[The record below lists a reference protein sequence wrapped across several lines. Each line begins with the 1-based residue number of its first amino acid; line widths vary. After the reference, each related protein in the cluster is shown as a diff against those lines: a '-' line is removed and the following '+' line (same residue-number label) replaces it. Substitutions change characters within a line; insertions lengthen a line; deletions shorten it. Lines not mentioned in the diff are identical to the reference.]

1 MQQNN
6 TNNNKRIAKNTLFLY
21 FRMLVTMVIS
31 LYTSRVILQV
41 LGIDDYGIYQ
51 SVGGVVGFLAF
62 LNNALSTGTS
72 RFITFGLG
80 EGNMEKLKSIFNTTL
95 SGHIILAILIVIFAE
110 AIGGWFLH
118 HKLVIPLER
127 MAAAEMVLHF
137 SILTIFFTLTQVP
150 YNACIIAHEKMGVF
164 AYVSIVDAVCK
175 LLIVYALLV
184 GHMDKLILYAILHFL
199 LQVSILL
206 FYRIYCTRHFE
217 ESKFHFRLD
226 KNILKEIVGF
236 SGWSLFANSAI
247 ALNNQGILVLL
258 NMFFT
263 PAVVTA
269 RSLSIQVEMGAY
281 QFMTN
286 FQTATV
292 PQIVKRYA
300 QGDFNGSKILLLN
313 MTKYSFY
320 LMLLLALPIF
330 FASEQLLSLWL
341 VEVPPYT
348 VVFLQIV
355 IIQSLF
361 QVFDTSFYKALYAK
375 GRLRENALLSPTCLF
390 INFIV
395 VYILFKIGFSPVA
408 LSWSM
413 AISYAF
419 MGLVIKPILI
429 RIIVNY
435 TWEDVF
441 SVIWPCLKVLVL
453 SLPVPTLVSCYIYN
467 VDISLFSSFIIMV
480 TASVISVACVI
491 WLVGLTPDVRHKL
504 VVTVKAK
511 LKNDR
516 NI

>member
-1 MQQNN
+1 MSQDNSV
-6 TNNNKRIAKNTLFLY
+6 NNKRIAKNTMFLY
-21 FRMLVTMVIS
+21 FRMMVTMVIS

-51 SVGGVVGFLAF
+51 SVGGVVGFLTF
-62 LNNALSTGTS
+62 LNSALSTGTS

-80 EGNMEKLKSIFNTTL
+80 GGNMSKLKSIFNTTL
-95 SGHIILAILIVIFAE
+95 SGHIILAILIVVLAE
-110 AIGGWFLH
+110 VIGSWFLY
-118 HKLVIPLER
+118 HKLMIPPER
-127 MAAAEMVLHF
+127 MAAAEVVFHF

-175 LLIVYALLV
+175 LLIVYALLI
-184 GHMDKLILYAILHFL
+184 GSMDKLMLYAILQFL
-199 LQVSILL
+199 LQVSILF

-217 ESKFHFRLD
+217 ESKFRFGLD
-226 KNILKEIVGF
+226 KKILKEIVGF

-269 RSLSIQVEMGAY
+269 RSLSIQVEMAAY
-281 QFMTN
+281 HFMTN

-300 QGDFNGSKILLLN
+300 QRDYDGSKRLLLN
-313 MTKYSFY
+313 MTKFSFY

-330 FASEQLLSLWL
+330 FSSELLLSLWL

-348 VVFLQIV
+348 VIFLQIV

-375 GRLRENALLSPTCLF
+375 GQLKENALLSPTFLL

-408 LSWSM
+408 LSWST
-413 AISYAF
+413 AICYAF
-419 MGLVIKPILI
+419 IGLVIKPLLI
-429 RIIVNY
+429 RKIVNY
-435 TWEDVF
+435 TWNDVF
-441 SVIWPCLKVLVL
+441 SVIWPCLKVLAL
-453 SLPVPTLVSCYIYN
+453 SIPLPALVSHYLSKVNIPL
-467 VDISLFSSFIIMV
+467 VGSFIVLV
-480 TASVISVACVI
+480 TVSVISVASVV
-491 WLVGLTPDVRHKL
+491 WFVGLTLDMRQKL
-504 VVTVKAK
+504 VVAVKAK
-511 LKNDR
+511 LKK
-516 NI
+516 